1 MQMLPAIQPNAPA
14 AAVRLD
20 KASEPTSEGGFQ
32 SVLNQESGKTDK
44 AESKPLGK
52 QSEGK
57 ASKRKA
63 SDLSTTT
70 DKQSDAASDQIP
82 ILQAQALTAAQSIV
96 PPVAVP
102 GPESV
107 KLTLTDSALDTP
119 AASALDAPSAL
130 GLPTEQADLKLPFE
144 KAAGP
149 AMPLST
155 SSQQPGEQLLNPL
168 TKAAVYAQTQT
179 NQGEQQVATTQNPQ
193 LAMATTGTLI
203 PGTTSPK
210 VKSEP
215 LGDHRFAQLL
225 GRNDTSASSTPADEP
240 SVTMT
245 ETVESSVLGLN
256 NIAGMNQAGQAIAAA
271 NPESVMPNTPGK
283 EIFKGGNRIEAVV
296 RKTEPANPA
305 TSNIDLFTGKEINPA
320 QALDQVPQP
329 TNLEFENLTSGSSEV
344 ATGII
349 EGNGQPPVMGQLL
362 TPASSPA
369 PTQGAQATT
378 LQQNPGFLVPEQD
391 IMEQVIQRSSLRE
404 LEGKRQLTVELH
416 PEDLGQVKLKLIQ
429 EKDTL
434 QLHLQAQSS
443 EVRDLLEKH
452 LPRLQEALQQQGLR
466 LETIQVSVDAQRNN
480 AQGFFERQQQQ
491 AQRNPWQQ
499 TNRSSLQP
507 EEQHRPIQPNMPSSA
522 KGLSLRI

>member
-107 KLTLTDSALDTP
+107 KLTLTDSALDAP

-168 TKAAVYAQTQT
+168 TKAAVSAQTQT

-225 GRNDTSASSTPADEP
+225 GRNDTS
-240 SVTMT
+240 
-245 ETVESSVLGLN
+245 VLGLN
-256 NIAGMNQAGQAIAAA
+256 NIAGMNQAGQAIATA
-271 NPESVMPNTPGK
+271 NPESVMPNTTGK
-283 EIFKGGNRIEAVV
+283 EIFKGWNSIEAVV